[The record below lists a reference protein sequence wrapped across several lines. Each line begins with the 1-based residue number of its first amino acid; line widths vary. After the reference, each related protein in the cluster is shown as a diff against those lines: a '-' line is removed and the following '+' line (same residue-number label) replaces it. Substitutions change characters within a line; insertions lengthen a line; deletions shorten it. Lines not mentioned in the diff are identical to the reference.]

1 MVESTIVSTMESYT
15 KKQIAN
21 FLGVSPRTIA
31 DDAAYLNLKPEQG
44 DRGLKLFSTSD
55 FNLIQQLREHCA
67 DKANTRESFVPSS
80 EIEILEEE
88 KPLVTKYD
96 SIEVSGDNYS
106 HSLAQGFA
114 QDPLYDLK
122 LLQRISD
129 RGLILPSSR
138 LAPILMIS
146 PEELN
151 CHRIYHHCGFV
162 LTRTGKTADEF
173 AWQVTLDTS
182 LSSHDPLEDLDLLQK
197 ISDRRY
203 LLPSKRLA
211 PILGISAA
219 QLNRYKIYVHCGFV
233 ISREISVRGK
243 ILWKVASNNS

>member
-1 MVESTIVSTMESYT
+1 MVEATIESTVKTYT

-31 DDAAYLNLKPEQG
+31 DDAAYLNLKPAQG
-44 DRGLKLFSTSD
+44 DRGLKLFSVSD

-88 KPLVTKYD
+88 KQLVTKHD
-96 SIEVSGDNYS
+96 SIEVSANNYS

-146 PEELN
+146 LEELN
-151 CHRIYHHCGFV
+151 CYKVYFHCGFV
-162 LTRTGKTADEF
+162 LTRLRRATEEI

-182 LSSHDPLEDLDLLQK
+182 LDSHDPLEDLDLLQK
-197 ISDRRY
+197 ISDRHY

-211 PILGISAA
+211 PILGISAK

-233 ISREISVRGK
+233 VSREDKVGSK